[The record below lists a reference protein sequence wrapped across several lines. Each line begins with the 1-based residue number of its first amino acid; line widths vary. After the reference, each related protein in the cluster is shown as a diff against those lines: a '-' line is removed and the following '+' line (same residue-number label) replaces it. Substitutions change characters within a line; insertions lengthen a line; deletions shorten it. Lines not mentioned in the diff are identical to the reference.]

1 MVIFVTNRKLC
12 NDDYISRL
20 KQLAKLKP
28 HAIILREKDLP
39 TQEYELLAKQVQS
52 VCEESEV
59 TLIINQKIDVAL
71 RRNIPFIQLSMEDLR
86 KYKEKIDKF
95 KCVGAS
101 VHSTDEALEAVRLG
115 AGYLIAGHIY
125 PTGCKKGVQPR
136 GLPFLREL
144 CSMVDVPVFAIGG
157 ITQERINEVLEAG
170 AKGVCIM
177 SQAMSCSDPATLS
190 VFIS

>member
-39 TQEYELLAKQVQS
+39 TQEYELLAKQVKS

-136 GLPFLREL
+136 GLHFLREL
-144 CSMVDVPVFAIGG
+144 CSRVDVPVFAIGG